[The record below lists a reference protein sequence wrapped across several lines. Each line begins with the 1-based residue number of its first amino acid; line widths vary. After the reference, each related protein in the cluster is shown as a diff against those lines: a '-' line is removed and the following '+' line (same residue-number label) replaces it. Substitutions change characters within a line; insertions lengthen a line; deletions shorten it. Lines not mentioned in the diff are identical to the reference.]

1 MVGGVV
7 AGSSKGGVAGE
18 GAAPQSSSIRAPL
31 GRNQA
36 LTCCRVS
43 SQGLSEE
50 CQYLFQPQLIVQRL
64 VGVSVLYPG
73 YFIEQMIP
81 ARNRSVLYK

>member
-1 MVGGVV
+1 MC
-7 AGSSKGGVAGE
+7 
-18 GAAPQSSSIRAPL
+18 
-31 GRNQA
+31 
-36 LTCCRVS
+36 LTCCRLS

-64 VGVSVLYPG
+64 VGISVLYPG
-73 YFIEQMIP
+73 YFMDQMIP

>member
-1 MVGGVV
+1 M
-7 AGSSKGGVAGE
+7 
-18 GAAPQSSSIRAPL
+18 L
-31 GRNQA
+31 
-36 LTCCRVS
+36 LTSCRVL

-64 VGVSVLYPG
+64 VGISVLYPG
-73 YFIEQMIP
+73 YFIDQMIP

>member
-1 MVGGVV
+1 MWGGGVV
-7 AGSSKGGVAGE
+7 A
-18 GAAPQSSSIRAPL
+18 QSSSIRALL

-36 LTCCRVS
+36 LTSCRVL

>member
-1 MVGGVV
+1 MLRGERGG
-7 AGSSKGGVAGE
+7 GGERSEAD
-18 GAAPQSSSIRAPL
+18 A
-31 GRNQA
+31 A
-36 LTCCRVS
+36 LTGCRVL

-73 YFIEQMIP
+73 YFIDQMIP
-81 ARNRSVLYK
+81 ARNRSALYK

>member
-1 MVGGVV
+1 MGVGSRNSPAPSGLRWGGELG
-7 AGSSKGGVAGE
+7 ANLLSGGGSF
-18 GAAPQSSSIRAPL
+18 
-31 GRNQA
+31 
-36 LTCCRVS
+36 

-64 VGVSVLYPG
+64 VGIWVLYPG
-73 YFIEQMIP
+73 FFIDQMIP

>member
-1 MVGGVV
+1 MGSRTVQLHQGS
-7 AGSSKGGVAGE
+7 AGSELGTNLLSGVF
-18 GAAPQSSSIRAPL
+18 
-31 GRNQA
+31 
-36 LTCCRVS
+36 

-64 VGVSVLYPG
+64 VGIWVLYPG
-73 YFIEQMIP
+73 YFIDQMIP